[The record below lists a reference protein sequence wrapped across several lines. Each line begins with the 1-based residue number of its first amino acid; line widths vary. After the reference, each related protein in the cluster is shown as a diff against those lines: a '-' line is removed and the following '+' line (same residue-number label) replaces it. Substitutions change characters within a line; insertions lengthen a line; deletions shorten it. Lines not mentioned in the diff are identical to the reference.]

1 MKIDDKKLRELEKK
15 VLAYRF
21 RDKDSSDRKTYDE
34 VFDHDTL
41 LTIYNLTTK
50 GFFDTLDFPIATGK
64 EGNVFR
70 ATTHDGDFV
79 AVKIYR
85 VNNATFN
92 HIQKYISG
100 DVRFRG
106 VGKNRRRTIHLWAQK
121 EFRNLDRMHS
131 NGIPVPKPITCQKNV
146 IVMEFIG
153 TDGSPAPHLR
163 SVEIEEPS
171 ELFDALYEDLKKIY
185 LDAKLVHAD
194 FSEYNILMT
203 EAGYT
208 IIDVG
213 QAVLTT
219 HPMTREFLERDLKN
233 LARYFKRLGIQ
244 ADEKVMFEDLKEAK
258 NALREDSKR

>member
-1 MKIDDKKLRELEKK
+1 MKFDDKKLRELEKK
-15 VLAYRF
+15 VLAYRY

-64 EGNVFR
+64 EGIVFR

-100 DVRFRG
+100 DVRFKS
-106 VGKNRRRTIHLWAQK
+106 VGKNHRRTIHLWAQK
-121 EFRNLDRMHS
+121 EFRNLERMHTHD
-131 NGIPVPKPITCQKNV
+131 IPVPRPITCQKNI
-146 IVMEFIG
+146 IVMDFIG
-153 TDGSPAPHLR
+153 IDGSPAPHLR
-163 SVEIEEPS
+163 SVEIEEPA
-171 ELFDALYEDLKKIY
+171 ELFDALYGNLKKIY
-185 LDAKLVHAD
+185 LEANLVHAD

-203 EAGYT
+203 EAGHT

-219 HPMTREFLERDLKN
+219 HPMANEFLERDLKN
-233 LARYFKRLGIQ
+233 LARYFKRFDIPADTQ
-244 ADEKVMFEDLKEAK
+244 AMFKELKEEK
-258 NALREDSKR
+258 NALRENTKG